1 MVNHKCRVLIVENDP
16 EWLANLREAT
26 LTALNVERTPS
37 PHACRVEITT
47 AASYDDA
54 AMRLQ
59 SQEFDLAVFDVRLA
73 ENKTDAGG
81 LVLLDVVSQHAP
93 GLAVILISGW
103 TWIEQLGLRE
113 DAFPHV
119 RVLAKLAKT
128 AWDRRV
134 FANLVRQEFG
144 LPAAT
149 IVTGR
154 EAGHERTERRRP
166 RQPNG
171 LGVLVVEDE
180 AEWATLLSDALYQAG
195 YDVIHVASSS
205 AAIPYLYRK
214 REALHAAILDYSL
227 AEGDASNRDGQTLLD
242 DLQAVRLP
250 TIILSGYA
258 SQAELTDAV
267 RKYSVVTF
275 TFKKGEGRAQDEDR
289 RTIQKHKYRKQDLL
303 DAVEDAVA
311 ATEWGHNLA
320 TLTATERNVV
330 RAISTGV
337 VEAPKLA
344 QQFGVAEGTMN
355 NKLRSIKDKLGVNDI
370 ASIVYLLDHAP
381 FALPEEPAVKPG
393 SKPRR

>member
-1 MVNHKCRVLIVENDP
+1 
-16 EWLANLREAT
+16 
-26 LTALNVERTPS
+26 
-37 PHACRVEITT
+37 
-47 AASYDDA
+47 
-54 AMRLQ
+54 MRLQ